1 MMEQGVQNGME
12 QSMTRQETIN
22 KAVDWALAMAR
33 DARHG
38 YDQEQR
44 WGPDYDCSS
53 FVITAWQQA
62 GVPVRSS
69 GASYTGDMLPAFLRC
84 GFRDVTG
91 QVNLATGK
99 GLQKG
104 DVLLNTAHH
113 AELYVGDGK
122 CVKAGSNEH
131 GGAAGG
137 VSGDQNGREICVSGY
152 YNYPWDHVLR
162 YMGGE
167 TNTSSGA
174 AAPPSPQGEGKGS
187 TDGGI
192 VLPLLRR
199 GSRGESVKAMQAVL
213 IADGCDCG
221 PDGADGDFGPATE
234 AALRRYQAEN
244 GLDADGVCG
253 PMSWRKLLGVSA

>member
-12 QSMTRQETIN
+12 QPMTRQETIN

-69 GASYTGDMLPAFLRC
+69 GANYTGDMLPAFLRC

-162 YMGGE
+162 YMGGDAD
-167 TNTSSGA
+167 TPA
-174 AAPPSPQGEGKGS
+174 AVS
-187 TDGGI
+187 DGGI
-192 VLPLLRR
+192 VLPMLRR

-244 GLDADGVCG
+244 GLEADGVCG
-253 PMSWRKLLGVSA
+253 PMSWKKLLGVSA

>member
-1 MMEQGVQNGME
+1 MMEQGVQNGRE
-12 QSMTRQETIN
+12 QPMTRQETIN

-38 YDQEQR
+38 YDQEKR

-69 GASYTGDMLPAFLRC
+69 GASYTGNMLPVFLRC
-84 GFRDVTG
+84 GFRDVTK
-91 QVNLATGK
+91 QVNLASGK

-113 AELYVGDGK
+113 AELYVGNGQ

-137 VSGDQNGREICVSGY
+137 ASGDQTGREICVSGY

-174 AAPPSPQGEGKGS
+174 AAPPSPQGEG
-187 TDGGI
+187 I
-192 VLPLLRR
+192 VLPMLRR

-234 AALRRYQAEN
+234 TALRRYQAEN

-253 PMSWRKLLGVSA
+253 DMSWKKLLGVSA

>member
-1 MMEQGVQNGME
+1 MMEQGLQNGRE
-12 QSMTRQETIN
+12 TPMTRQETIN

-38 YDQEQR
+38 YDQEKR

-53 FVITAWQQA
+53 FIITAWQQA
-62 GVPVRSS
+62 GVPVRAS
-69 GASYTGDMLPAFLRC
+69 GASYTGNMLPAFLRC
-84 GFRDVTG
+84 GFRDVTK

-99 GLQKG
+99 GLRKG

-113 AELYVGDGK
+113 AELYVGDGQ

-131 GGAAGG
+131 GGATGG
-137 VSGDQNGREICVSGY
+137 QTGDQNSREICVSSY

-167 TNTSSGA
+167 
-174 AAPPSPQGEGKGS
+174 
-187 TDGGI
+187 
-192 VLPLLRR
+192 
-199 GSRGESVKAMQAVL
+199 SVKAMQAVL
-213 IADGCDCG
+213 IADGFDCG

-244 GLDADGVCG
+244 GLEADGVCG
-253 PMSWRKLLGVSA
+253 PMSWRKLLGVSG

>member
-1 MMEQGVQNGME
+1 MMEQGVQNGVE
-12 QSMTRQETIN
+12 QPMTRQETIN

-38 YDQEQR
+38 YDQEKR

-62 GVPVRSS
+62 GVPVRTS

-137 VSGDQNGREICVSGY
+137 VSGDQNGREISVSGY

-187 TDGGI
+187 ADGI
-192 VLPLLRR
+192 VLPMLRR

-244 GLDADGVCG
+244 GLEADGVCG

>member
-12 QSMTRQETIN
+12 QPMTRQETIN

-104 DVLLNTAHH
+104 DVLLNLREHT
-113 AELYVGDGK
+113 ELYVGNGE
-122 CVKAGSNEH
+122 CVKASVNER
-131 GGAAGG
+131 GGMTGG
-137 VSGDQNGREICVSGY
+137 ERGDQNGREICIGRY

-162 YMGGE
+162 YLGGD
-167 TNTSSGA
+167 GGFA
-174 AAPPSPQGEGKGS
+174 A
-187 TDGGI
+187 GGI
-192 VLPLLRR
+192 VLPLLRP
-199 GSRGESVKAMQAVL
+199 GARGESVRAMQGVL
-213 IADGCDCG
+213 IARGFGCG
-221 PDGADGDFGPATE
+221 PDGADGDFGANTE
-234 AALRRYQAEN
+234 AALRRFQTEN
-244 GLDADGVCG
+244 GLEADGVCG
-253 PMSWRKLLGVSA
+253 GQSWKRLLGVSG

>member
-1 MMEQGVQNGME
+1 MMEQEMQNGRE
-12 QSMTRQETIN
+12 QPMTRQETIN

-38 YDQEQR
+38 YDQEKR

-69 GASYTGDMLPAFLRC
+69 GASYTGNMLPVFLRC
-84 GFRDVTG
+84 GFRDVTK

-113 AELYVGDGK
+113 AELYVGNGQ

-131 GGAAGG
+131 GGATGG
-137 VSGDQNGREICVSGY
+137 ASGDQTGREICVSGY

-174 AAPPSPQGEGKGS
+174 AAASA
-187 TDGGI
+187 DGI

-253 PMSWRKLLGVSA
+253 DMSWKKLLGVSA

>member
-1 MMEQGVQNGME
+1 MMEQGLQNGRE
-12 QSMTRQETIN
+12 TPMTRQETIN

-38 YDQEQR
+38 YDQEIR

-62 GVPVRSS
+62 GVPVRTS
-69 GASYTGDMLPAFLRC
+69 GASYTGNMLPAFLRC
-84 GFRDVTG
+84 GFRDVRG

-99 GLQKG
+99 GLRKG

-113 AELYVGDGK
+113 AELYVGDGQ

-131 GGAAGG
+131 GGATGG
-137 VSGDQNGREICVSGY
+137 QTGDQNGREICVSSY
-152 YNYPWDHVLR
+152 YNFPWDHVLR

-174 AAPPSPQGEGKGS
+174 AAPPSPQWEGKGS
-187 TDGGI
+187 ADGI
-192 VLPLLRR
+192 VLPMLRR

-213 IADGCDCG
+213 IADGFDCG

-244 GLDADGVCG
+244 GLEADGICG
-253 PMSWRKLLGVSA
+253 PMSWRKLLGVSG